1 MLNGLPITVNDIV
14 KLIASSMGG
23 EPVPRSV
30 RMSMANAWVY
40 LTAAL
45 ALVAVPARADDAAQR
60 AVQAARKYTGA
71 TITLHWQA
79 GLQALDPKEFSGPL
93 WEKLTGIKV
102 RVIETALPEM
112 FVKTLQDHRAG
123 TGSLDVLDVSPAWLP
138 DLAEAGALEPL
149 DPYMDRFGFREE
161 LQGISPAYRDNQMTH
176 KGRNYAV
183 PDDGDVVLL
192 YYRTDI
198 FSNATLR
205 SEFRKLHGR
214 DLAPPDTWQEFDRV
228 GSFLAQRMKR
238 DEVYGAT
245 YSGDPALAHYLFQ
258 ERFRDTG
265 GRFFD
270 ARTMRATIN
279 SPAGVAVFTAMRHE
293 TRFMPPG
300 VEKFTFAENLAV
312 FLAGQAAMTISWPPV
327 GRWAAG
333 YGGEHKALG
342 FVPKS
347 KVAGKVGYALPP
359 GGRPQL
365 AIGHALSVSS
375 NSRNK
380 EAAWLFI
387 QWINSEEISLQRVQ
401 LPYALRDPFRTSHFA
416 SPEYR
421 ARWPDAGEYL
431 STLGRAAEIGMLD
444 LSLIATDKYEEA
456 LRQGLSRLWA
466 GEDPKAILDDVAAE
480 WDRIT
485 SRVGVE
491 KQRAA
496 YSAWMAKG
504 GAYPD

>member
-1 MLNGLPITVNDIV
+1 
-14 KLIASSMGG
+14 
-23 EPVPRSV
+23 
-30 RMSMANAWVY
+30 
-40 LTAAL
+40 
-45 ALVAVPARADDAAQR
+45 
-60 AVQAARKYTGA
+60 VQEAKKYAGA

-102 RVIETALPEM
+102 RVVETPIAEM

-123 TGSLDVLDVSPAWLP
+123 SGALDVLDVAPAWLP

-149 DPYMDRFGFREE
+149 DAYIDRFGFREE
-161 LQGISPAYRDNQMTH
+161 IQGISPAYRDNQMTH
-176 KGRNYAV
+176 RGRVYGI

-198 FSNATLR
+198 FADPAR
-205 SEFRKLHGR
+205 RAEFRKLHGR
-214 DLAPPDTWQEFDRV
+214 ELAPPTTWEEFAQV
-228 GSFLAQRMKR
+228 GVFLGESLRR
-238 DEVYGAT
+238 DGAYGAT
-245 YSGDPALAHYLFQ
+245 IAGDPGLAQYLFQ
-258 ERFRDTG
+258 ERFRDAG

-270 ARTMRATIN
+270 PRTMRATIN
-279 SPAGVAVFTAMRHE
+279 GAAGVKAFTAMRSDL
-293 TRFMPPG
+293 RFMPPG

-312 FLAGQAAMTISWPPV
+312 FLSGQAAMTVSWPPV

-333 YGGEHKALG
+333 YGGGHKALA
-342 FVPKS
+342 FVPRS
-347 KVAGKVGYALPP
+347 KVAGSVGYALPP
-359 GGRPQL
+359 DGHPQL

-387 QWINSEEISLQRVQ
+387 QWLNSEEVSLKRVQ

-416 SPEYR
+416 SAEYR
-421 ARWPDAGEYL
+421 SRWPDAEKYL
-431 STLGRAAEIGMLD
+431 ATLGKAAEIGMLD
-444 LSLIATDKYEEA
+444 LSIIATDKYEEA
-456 LRQGLSRLWA
+456 LRRGLSRLWA
-466 GEDPKAILDDVAAE
+466 DEDAKAILDDVAAD

-485 SRVGVE
+485 DRVGVE

-496 YSAWMAKG
+496 YAAWSAKE
-504 GAYPD
+504 GAYKK